1 MAIPKGV
8 WGIDIGQ
15 CALKALRVELIDGRV
30 TATAFDYVEHPK
42 ILSQPDADPD
52 QLTREALD
60 QFLSRNSLKGDLV
73 AIAVPGQSGLARFVK
88 LPPVEEKKIG
98 DIVRFEAKQQ
108 IPFPLE
114 EVVWDFQKIG
124 AGQVADG
131 FALETEIGLF
141 AMKRDIIRHNLAHY
155 LEVGVAVD
163 LIQMTPLALCN
174 FVAYEM
180 LKAGL
185 PADDAAAAEDDD
197 TPKGKRKCAVGL
209 DIGADAS
216 NLVVTDG
223 DKVIWQR
230 PIPLGGNHLTRALSK
245 ELKLT
250 FAKAEHLKRNAAKSP
265 PELKT
270 ILAALKPVLTDLVGE
285 VQRSLGFFTN
295 SHREAHVAYL
305 VGLGSAFRLPGLQ
318 KYLSEKLQ
326 IDVRKPT
333 KFTRLAGD
341 EVTNSPVFTENLLSF
356 AVAYGLAVQGVSTL
370 AKPGETY
377 AKLTTNLLPP
387 EIRKERQIKAKKPL
401 AAAAAA
407 ALFAGVGVM
416 TAGYAYSFRA
426 VTAAPVKAA
435 YQAAEGAIGSVS
447 ARQAEIAT
455 QEAELAKSRDA
466 VVSIAAGKEEQLN
479 WIKLVEYI
487 NRAIP
492 QPDGQNLKRDG
503 SGPAY
508 GGTPEPRQV
517 VYWNTQ
523 DAKDA
528 AANFFERI
536 RNAEAA
542 DTPLDE
548 KTRENLCHVDLE
560 SIHTLYA
567 SDLKAFFENAKKET
581 LDKSGEEFAGMIK
594 HDRENPPPAKG
605 GWVVALHG
613 STFQKEGRIF
623 LADTLVYNLARLCNR
638 TFAAGGEPAVSE
650 DPVKDRV
657 THAFLYNA
665 FIVEDPKPGVHEKL
679 ATNYLKGLVMSGGSA
694 GGVPA
699 PPDQAAGPS
708 RDSWTPLVGLGITP
722 GTGGGGVAGLP
733 TGPMPPTPPMP
744 AGPIP
749 GGRGGGRAVPAEGRP
764 EGGRGALP
772 PSGPIPPQPGVAPPA
787 PGAADAAPAGQRS
800 RPRYDFVV
808 MFIWDE
814 PTPSDKHL
822 APAAAPAGG
831 S

>member
-1 MAIPKGV
+1 MATPKGV

-15 CALKALRVELIDGRV
+15 CALKALRVELVDGRV

-141 AMKRDIIRHNLAHY
+141 AMKRDIIRHNLGHY
-155 LEVGVAVD
+155 LDVGVAVD
-163 LIQMTPLALCN
+163 VIQMTPLALCN

-180 LKAGL
+180 LKTGL
-185 PADDAAAAEDDD
+185 PADDAAGAEDDE

-333 KFTRLAGD
+333 KFARLAGE

-356 AVAYGLAVQGVSTL
+356 AVAYGLAVQGVSAL

-387 EIRKERQIKAKKPL
+387 EIRKERMIKAKKPW

-426 VTAAPVKAA
+426 VTAAPVRAA
-435 YQAAEGAIGSVS
+435 FQAAEGAIGSVS
-447 ARQAEIAT
+447 ARQSEIAT

-479 WIKLVEYI
+479 WIRLVEYV
-487 NRAIP
+487 NRCLP
-492 QPDGQNLKRDG
+492 QPDGQNLRRDG

-508 GGTPEPRQV
+508 GGTAEPRQI

-523 DAKDA
+523 DAKEA
-528 AANFFERI
+528 LRNYLERMQS
-536 RNAEAA
+536 AEAA
-542 DTPLDE
+542 DAPLDE

-567 SDLKAFFENAKKET
+567 SDLKAFFENAKRET

-638 TFAAGGEPAVSE
+638 TFAPGGEPAPGN
-650 DPVKDRV
+650 DPLKDRV

-665 FIVEDPKPGVHEKL
+665 FIIEDPKPGVHEKL
-679 ATNYLKGLVMSGGSA
+679 ATNYLKSLVMSGGGP

-722 GTGGGGVAGLP
+722 AAGGGAAAMPAGV
-733 TGPMPPTPPMP
+733 MPPAPAMP

-764 EGGRGALP
+764 EGGRG
-772 PSGPIPPQPGVAPPA
+772 GMPQPGPVPTQPGGAPA
-787 PGAADAAPAGQRS
+787 VPGAADPALAGQRS

-822 APAAAPAGG
+822 APAPPAGG
-831 S
+831 GT